1 MKLCRLNIALPF
13 LLGSF
18 QPSRF
23 FFLIQLLFLLPCFH
37 NYCDGQTVLLRENFG
52 TSTTFPAGWT
62 PSSSAWQSSTATGS
76 TGYAGASG
84 GSNALYTGVLA
95 TSSTL
100 TYNGLS
106 TVGYENISV
115 LWGAR
120 YSGLVAITVTLSWST
135 DGATWNDVPFI
146 NAAADATWALV
157 NNGTRIPLPP
167 GASGVQN
174 LRLRLNAVVLLVGV
188 NSNYRVDDFTVAG
201 CAASSATISY
211 AGTPY
216 CRSITTAQPVTRTGT
231 PGGTYSSGI
240 GLTINSVT
248 GEITPG
254 TSTPGTYTVT
264 YAIAASA
271 GCSVQTTATS
281 VTITAAPSA
290 NIIYAGSPFCSTSGP
305 GLATLTGTAGGT
317 FSSATGLSVNPVT
330 GALNIAS
337 SSPGTYTVVYTI
349 APANGCGQY
358 STTASVTIVPS
369 GTWTGAVNN
378 DWNTAANWQCNSVPT
393 SATNVVIPGNTSV
406 FPSVI
411 MGTAAV
417 RNLTIQSG
425 ASLSLNG
432 ATLQIGGAITNNGS
446 FTAANGTVEM
456 NGTFTQVIPAGTF
469 SGNILKSLVINNDA
483 GVTLAGAMNLTD
495 VLTVSKGR
503 LTTGGYLVLK
513 SSATANARVA
523 PVTSLA
529 DTPVNG
535 QVTVERFI
543 AGQRKYRLITS
554 AVTTSRSASL
564 AAGQEGSSIW
574 GNWQNA
580 GNNDSSGTGT
590 FITGGSSADG
600 FDPQTSN
607 ASLFTYDDV
616 RRMYVGYTTANGK
629 NTRYT
634 PLKAGQAY
642 YMFIYG
648 DRKNPIYTQSPN
660 NTTLR
665 SKGELTTGNQ
675 LYSTGSS
682 VPLSGVTG
690 NFTLLGNPFASS
702 VNWATF
708 TRTNL
713 ENTYWAWDP
722 NLSATGGYVTVTVLG
737 NVILQAPYS
746 GVVGLNQYIQSGQGF
761 FVRTAGP
768 SPQLIIREQ
777 DKVPDFNPLA
787 FRADQAAQNDL
798 PLLAVNLQ
806 YQSGGARVLADGVVV
821 AFDSTF
827 SNTPG
832 PEDAAKMMS
841 GQESIAI
848 SNQHELLSIDAR
860 KMPGSAD
867 TLLLSLSG
875 LSKPSYTL
883 QIFMKKIENN
893 RAQIYL
899 QDKYLNTLQ
908 SLNYKDTNYIDF
920 DVSIDNPASFD
931 ANRFRIVFQASMI
944 ALPVT
949 YTSVRVSQKEMDA
962 LVEWEVA
969 ESGISRF
976 EIERSATGSYF
987 YKAGEVTAT
996 DDYSNVR
1003 YQWLDLHPFTGR
1015 SYYRLR
1021 GIKTNDQSVLS
1032 ETVPANIDTRG
1043 WNIRVFPNPSKNK
1056 QLYLYSGNL
1065 EKGIYIVRLINQ
1077 EGQQVYSFA
1086 VNHQGGKLNQPVYF
1100 KKPLPAG
1107 TYYLEIVNEKERNTY
1122 PVFIE

>member
-1 MKLCRLNIALPF
+1 MKLCRLNIAMPF
-13 LLGSF
+13 LFGSF
-18 QPSRF
+18 QPSRSL
-23 FFLIQLLFLLPCFH
+23 FLIELLFLLAGFH
-37 NYCDGQTVLLRENFG
+37 NYCEGQTVLLRENFG

-62 PSSSAWQSSTATGS
+62 PSSSAWQNSTATS
-76 TGYAGASG
+76 SAGYAGASG
-84 GSNALYTGVLA
+84 GANALYTGVLA

-100 TYNGLS
+100 TYNDLS
-106 TVGYENISV
+106 TAGYENISV

-120 YSGLVAITVTLSWST
+120 YSGLVAITVILSWSA
-135 DGATWNDVPFI
+135 DGTTWNDVPFV
-146 NAAADATWALV
+146 NVAADATWALV
-157 NNGTRIPLPP
+157 NGGVRIPLPP
-167 GASGVQN
+167 GASGIQN

-188 NSNYRVDDFTVAG
+188 NSNYRIDDFTVAG

-216 CRSITTAQPVTRTGT
+216 CKSITTAQPVTRTGT
-231 PGGTYSSGI
+231 PGGTYYAGI

-254 TSTPGTYTVT
+254 TSLPGTYTVSYT
-264 YAIAASA
+264 IAASA
-271 GCSVQTTATS
+271 GCSVQTTTTS

-290 NIIYAGSPFCSTSGP
+290 NISYAGSPFCSTSGT
-305 GLATLTGTAGGT
+305 GLVTLTGTTGGT
-317 FSSATGLSVNPVT
+317 FSAATGLSVNPVT
-330 GALNIAS
+330 GALNIAV
-337 SSPGTYTVVYTI
+337 SSPGTYTVTYTI

-369 GTWTGAVNN
+369 GTWTGVVNN
-378 DWNTAANWQCNSVPT
+378 DWNIAANWQCGVVPNS
-393 SATNVVIPGNTSV
+393 AINVVIPGNVSI
-406 FPSVI
+406 FPLI
-411 MGTAAV
+411 AIGTTAV

-425 ASLSLNG
+425 ASLLLNG
-432 ATLQIGGAITNNGS
+432 ATLQIGGTITNNGS
-446 FTAANGTVEM
+446 FTAANGIVEM
-456 NGTFTQVIPAGTF
+456 NGTVAQVIPAATF
-469 SGNILKSLVINNDA
+469 AGNTLKSLVINNDA

-495 VLTVSKGR
+495 VLTISKGR

-523 PVTSLA
+523 PVTSVA

-535 QVTVERFI
+535 AVTVERFI
-543 AGQRKYRLITS
+543 AGQRKYRLMTS
-554 AVTTSRSASL
+554 AVTTSRNASL
-564 AAGQEGSSIW
+564 AAGQESSSIW

-580 GNNDSSGTGT
+580 GNNDSSGNGT

-600 FDPQTSN
+600 FDTQTSN
-607 ASLFTYDDV
+607 PSLFTYDGV
-616 RRMYVGYTTANGK
+616 RRTFVGYTTANGK
-629 NTRYT
+629 NTRYA

-648 DRKNPIYTQSPN
+648 DRKNPVYTQFPN

-665 SKGELTTGNQ
+665 STGELMTGNQ
-675 LYSTGSS
+675 TYSTSS
-682 VPLSGVTG
+682 AISLSGVTG

-702 VNWATF
+702 VNWATC

-722 NLSATGGYVTVTVLG
+722 NLSATGGYVTVTVFG

-777 DKVPDFNPLA
+777 DKVSDFNPLA
-787 FRADQAAQNDL
+787 FRIDQATQNDL

-806 YQSGGARVLADGVVV
+806 YQSGDARVLADGVVV

-832 PEDAAKMMS
+832 PEDATKMTS
-841 GQESIAI
+841 SQESIAI

-860 KMPGSAD
+860 KMPGSTD
-867 TLLLSLSG
+867 TLFLTVSG

-883 QIFMKKIENN
+883 QVFTKKIENN
-893 RAQIYL
+893 SVQMYL

-908 SLNYKDTNYIDF
+908 PLNYKDTNYIDF
-920 DVSIDNPASFD
+920 GVNINDPASFD
-931 ANRFRIVFQASMI
+931 SNRFRIVFQASVI
-944 ALPVT
+944 PLPVT

-969 ESGISRF
+969 ESGISKF

-987 YKAGEVTAT
+987 YKAGEVTAS
-996 DDYSNVR
+996 DYNSVR
-1003 YQWLDLHPFTGR
+1003 YQWLDLHPFTGH

-1021 GIKTNDQSVLS
+1021 AIKTNDQSMLS
-1032 ETVPANIDTRG
+1032 ETVSANIDTRR
-1043 WNIRVFPNPSKNK
+1043 WNIQVFPNPSKNK
-1056 QLYLYSGNL
+1056 QLYIYSGNL
-1065 EKGIYIVRLINQ
+1065 EKGVYIIRLINQ
-1077 EGQQVYSFA
+1077 EGRQMYSLA
-1086 VNHQGGKLNQPVYF
+1086 VNHQGGKLNQPVCF
-1100 KKPLPAG
+1100 KKSLPAG
-1107 TYYLEIVNEKERNTY
+1107 TYYLEIVNEKERHTY